1 MIRARAPAPR
11 AHCNRTIIYCNNN
24 NNHNNHNNN
33 NRDFIMGNNVS
44 TISSSNMDEM
54 RDMALRLDL
63 YAQRIILKEVKFN
76 STLGDSG
83 KCEKLII
90 ITSEVLNRLPFR
102 LISYMDR
109 RHKLF
114 SEKYE
119 PINAM
124 DRALL
129 INTNPEILKESKLDE
144 QNVFRKKQMCV
155 GLARFYVQ
163 IGNLFNAVMSTMR
176 PYNYEYQ
183 QKTMPD
189 NFYDMLT
196 FGLLDSSES
205 RNKEKAKYDTYNM
218 AGFTRRQAD
227 MKQKMDRLLKIGEID
242 MKIAPGSGICSINTD
257 MKAIKTMPMSMTSS
271 ASTTT
276 QNKIK
281 PSIFA
286 MLEELYFDIFH
297 EASEVNTNTPQFIAM
312 SERMKNKVYRRD
324 VQELYRIVTGGKE
337 PGDNIRTFADV
348 SQYINDNSIISQ
360 WCEKNRGLEINVND
374 NVRYNPIFV
383 KYVKHIQMMNYKV
396 TKHRKGIVKLLDR
409 IFVVMKQHED
419 VLHEIEEDWAKGNF
433 KRYQGFEQ
441 DDQYSRDFFRL
452 NLKYNFFINPNL
464 TDADLQVIT
473 NEARTRI
480 VKLYAESY
488 RYFLEGFKILQ
499 ECQESLGLEAL
510 VAKKEMAKKET
521 ENLATSANGAA
532 NDMSKRFDPWVYRN
546 LPQQREFSDDIY
558 NEIKEGTIASKYKEI
573 YMKLYNAAT
582 TTNNDKEKSTMSNN
596 MKRLNAYMV
605 NNIIKNTSADIT
617 DEIRSNIL
625 AEMDTH
631 MPNKSSDGKP
641 TGSNPGGNQQDL
653 LYAVT

>member
-1 MIRARAPAPR
+1 
-11 AHCNRTIIYCNNN
+11 
-24 NNHNNHNNN
+24 
-33 NRDFIMGNNVS
+33 MGNNVS
-44 TISSSNMDEM
+44 TLSSSNMDEL
-54 RDMALRLDL
+54 RDMALKLDL

-155 GLARFYVQ
+155 GIARFYVQ
-163 IGNLFNAVMSTMR
+163 IGNLFNAIMSTMR
-176 PYNYEYQ
+176 PYNYEFL
-183 QKTMPD
+183 QKNMPD

-196 FGLLDSSES
+196 YSLIDGPET
-205 RNKEKAKYDTYNM
+205 RNKEKIKYETYNM
-218 AGFTRRQAD
+218 AGFTRKQND
-227 MKQKMDRLLKIGEID
+227 MKDKMKRLLRAGELD
-242 MKIAPGSGICSINTD
+242 MKITPGSGICSVNND
-257 MKAIKTMPMSMTSS
+257 MKAIKTTPMTLTSS

-281 PSIFA
+281 PSIFS

-297 EASEVNTNTPQFIAM
+297 QASEVNTNTPQFIAM
-312 SERMKNKVYRRD
+312 SERMKNKIYRRD

-337 PGDNIRTFADV
+337 PGEDIRTFADV
-348 SQYINDNSIISQ
+348 SQYINDNNIINQ
-360 WCEKNRGLEINVND
+360 WCEKNRNLEINVND
-374 NVRYNPIFV
+374 RMRYQPVFV
-383 KYVKHIQMMNYKV
+383 KYVNHIQTMNYKI

-409 IFVVMKQHED
+409 IFVIMKQSED
-419 VLHEIEEDWAKGNF
+419 VLHEIEEDWTKGNF
-433 KRYQGFEQ
+433 KRYLGFEQ

-464 TDADLQVIT
+464 TDADLQIIT

-480 VKLYAESY
+480 VRLYAESY
-488 RYFLEGFKILQ
+488 KYFLVGVQILQ
-499 ECQESLGLEAL
+499 ELQESLGLEAL
-510 VAKKEMAKKET
+510 VQQKEMAKTER
-521 ENLATSANGAA
+521 ENLMTNNGQ
-532 NDMSKRFDPWVYRN
+532 KKFDPWVHRI
-546 LPQQREFSDDIY
+546 LPEHREFSDEIY
-558 NEIKEGTIASKYKEI
+558 NEIKEGTIAKKYRDI
-573 YMKLYNAAT
+573 YMNLYNTAN
-582 TTNNDKEKSTMSNN
+582 TTNDETVKSN
-596 MKRLNAYMV
+596 MTNSLKTLNAYMV
-605 NNIIKNTSADIT
+605 NNIVKNNSDIN
-617 DEIRSNIL
+617 DEIKKNIL
-625 AEMDTH
+625 AEMDKYAPAKNEGKSTSAIS
-631 MPNKSSDGKP
+631 PN
-641 TGSNPGGNQQDL
+641 QEVLQ
-653 LYAVT
+653 AVV

>member
-1 MIRARAPAPR
+1 
-11 AHCNRTIIYCNNN
+11 
-24 NNHNNHNNN
+24 
-33 NRDFIMGNNVS
+33 MGNNVS
-44 TISSSNMDEM
+44 TLTSSNMDEL
-54 RDMALRLDL
+54 RDMALKLDL

-144 QNVFRKKQMCV
+144 QNVFRKRQMCV
-155 GLARFYVQ
+155 GIARFYVQ
-163 IGNLFNAVMSTMR
+163 IGNLFNAIMSTMR
-176 PYNYEYQ
+176 PYNYEYL
-183 QKTMPD
+183 QKNMPE

-196 FGLLDSSES
+196 FGLLDGPDI
-205 RNKEKAKYDTYNM
+205 RNKEKSKYETYNM
-218 AGFTRRQAD
+218 AGFTRRQND
-227 MKQKMDRLLKIGEID
+227 MKEQMKRLMKIGEVD
-242 MKIAPGSGICSINTD
+242 MKITPGSGICSINND
-257 MKAIKTMPMSMTSS
+257 MKAIKTTPMSMTSS

-281 PSIFA
+281 PSIFS

-297 EASEVNTNTPQFIAM
+297 NASEVNTNTPQFIAM
-312 SERMKNKVYRRD
+312 SERMKNKIYRRD
-324 VQELYRIVTGGKE
+324 VSEIYRIVTGGKE
-337 PGDNIRTFADV
+337 PGDDIRTFADV
-348 SQYINDNSIISQ
+348 SQYINDNNIINQ
-360 WCEKNRGLEINVND
+360 WCEKNRTLEINVNN

-383 KYVKHIQMMNYKV
+383 KYVNHIQLMNYKI

-409 IFVVMKQHED
+409 VFIIMKQNED

-433 KRYQGFEQ
+433 KRNLGFEQ

-464 TDADLQVIT
+464 TDAELQGIT
-473 NEARTRI
+473 NDARTRI

-488 RYFLEGFKILQ
+488 KYFLTGFQILQ
-499 ECQESLGLEAL
+499 ELQETLGLEAL
-510 VAKKEMAKKET
+510 IETKDMSKKET
-521 ENLATSANGAA
+521 EKLMSNVANST
-532 NDMSKRFDPWVYRN
+532 NSTNSTDISKRFDPWKLRI
-546 LPQQREFSDDIY
+546 LPQHREFSDEIFG
-558 NEIKEGTIASKYKEI
+558 EIKEGTIARKYREI
-573 YMKLYNAAT
+573 YTNLYKTANSTNDDNLKST
-582 TTNNDKEKSTMSNN
+582 TTNSLKT
-596 MKRLNAYMV
+596 LNAFIV
-605 NNIIKNTSADIT
+605 NSILKSNQSDINDEIKNNI
-617 DEIRSNIL
+617 L
-625 AEMDTH
+625 VEMDKYVPSKNDSKNASGIS
-631 MPNKSSDGKP
+631 PNQEVLQS
-641 TGSNPGGNQQDL
+641 
-653 LYAVT
+653 A

>member
-1 MIRARAPAPR
+1 
-11 AHCNRTIIYCNNN
+11 
-24 NNHNNHNNN
+24 
-33 NRDFIMGNNVS
+33 MGTNIS
-44 TISSSNMDEM
+44 TLSSSNTDEL
-54 RDMALRLDL
+54 RDMALKLDL

-144 QNVFRKKQMCV
+144 QNVFRKRQMCV
-155 GLARFYVQ
+155 GIARFYVQ
-163 IGNLFNAVMSTMR
+163 IGNLFNAIMSTMR
-176 PYNYEYQ
+176 PYNYEYL
-183 QKTMPD
+183 QKNMPD

-196 FGLLDSSES
+196 FGLLDGPDS
-205 RNKEKAKYDTYNM
+205 RNKEKTKYETYNM
-218 AGFTRRQAD
+218 AGFTRKQND
-227 MKQKMDRLLKIGEID
+227 MKDKMKRLMKIGEVD
-242 MKIAPGSGICSINTD
+242 MKITPGSGICSINND
-257 MKAIKTMPMSMTSS
+257 MKAIKTTPMSMTTS

-297 EASEVNTNTPQFIAM
+297 NASEVNTNTPQFIAM
-312 SERMKNKVYRRD
+312 SERMKNKIYRRD
-324 VQELYRIVTGGKE
+324 VNELYRIVTGGKE
-337 PGDNIRTFADV
+337 PGEEIRTFADV
-348 SQYINDNSIISQ
+348 SQYINDNNLITK
-360 WCEKNRGLEINVND
+360 WCEKNRSLEINVNN

-383 KYVKHIQMMNYKV
+383 KYVNHIQTMNYKI

-409 IFVVMKQHED
+409 VFVIMKQNED

-433 KRYQGFEQ
+433 KRNLGFEQ

-464 TDADLQVIT
+464 TDAELQGIT
-473 NEARTRI
+473 NDARTRI

-488 RYFLEGFKILQ
+488 KYFLTGFQILQ
-499 ECQESLGLEAL
+499 ELQETLGLEVL
-510 VAKKEMAKKET
+510 TETTKKSKKET
-521 ENLATSANGAA
+521 ENLMSKTKSKNKSKTKYDDNNYNNNNT
-532 NDMSKRFDPWVYRN
+532 NDMNRFDPWKLRI
-546 LPQQREFSDDIY
+546 LPQHKEFSDEIY
-558 NEIKEGTIASKYKEI
+558 SEIKEGNIAKKYRDI
-573 YMKLYNAAT
+573 YLNLYNTAN
-582 TTNNDKEKSTMSNN
+582 TTNDENTRSVMTNSLKT
-596 MKRLNAYMV
+596 LNAYMV
-605 NNIIKNTSADIT
+605 NNILKSKQSDINDEIKN
-617 DEIRSNIL
+617 NIL
-625 AEMDTH
+625 AEMD
-631 MPNKSSDGKP
+631 KY
-641 TGSNPGGNQQDL
+641 NPGKIESKNTSSTSSNQEVLQTNT
-653 LYAVT
+653 Y

>member
-1 MIRARAPAPR
+1 
-11 AHCNRTIIYCNNN
+11 
-24 NNHNNHNNN
+24 
-33 NRDFIMGNNVS
+33 MGTNVS
-44 TISSSNMDEM
+44 TLSSSNTDEL
-54 RDMALRLDL
+54 RDMALKLDL

-129 INTNPEILKESKLDE
+129 INTNPEILKESRLDE
-144 QNVFRKKQMCV
+144 QNVFRKRQMCV
-155 GLARFYVQ
+155 GIARFYVQ
-163 IGNLFNAVMSTMR
+163 IGNLFNAIMSTMR
-176 PYNYEYQ
+176 PYNYEYL
-183 QKTMPD
+183 QKNMPD

-196 FGLLDSSES
+196 FGLVDGPES
-205 RNKEKAKYDTYNM
+205 RNKEKSKYETYNM
-218 AGFTRRQAD
+218 AGFTRRQND
-227 MKQKMDRLLKIGEID
+227 MKEKIKRLMKVGEVD
-242 MKIAPGSGICSINTD
+242 MKITPGSGICSINND
-257 MKAIKTMPMSMTSS
+257 MKAIKTTPMSMTSS

-297 EASEVNTNTPQFIAM
+297 NASEVNTNTPQFIAM
-312 SERMKNKVYRRD
+312 SERMKNKIYRRD
-324 VQELYRIVTGGKE
+324 VQEIYRIVTGGKE
-337 PGDNIRTFADV
+337 PGDDIRTFADV
-348 SQYINDNSIISQ
+348 SQYINDNNIINQ
-360 WCEKNRGLEINVND
+360 WCEKNRTLAINVNN

-383 KYVKHIQMMNYKV
+383 KYVNHIQLMNYKI

-409 IFVVMKQHED
+409 VFVIMKQNED

-433 KRYQGFEQ
+433 KRNLGFEQ

-464 TDADLQVIT
+464 TDADLQIIT

-488 RYFLEGFKILQ
+488 KYFLTGFQILQ
-499 ECQESLGLEAL
+499 ELQETLGLEAL
-510 VAKKEMAKKET
+510 TETKEMSKKET
-521 ENLATSANGAA
+521 ENLMSNAN
-532 NDMSKRFDPWVYRN
+532 NDSNISDISKRFDPWKFRI
-546 LPQQREFSDDIY
+546 LPEHREFSDQIY
-558 NEIKEGTIASKYKEI
+558 GEIKEPTIARKYQEIYTSLYNTANTTNDQAVKSTSTNSLKTLNGYMVSNILKSNQSEINNEIK
-573 YMKLYNAAT
+573 N
-582 TTNNDKEKSTMSNN
+582 
-596 MKRLNAYMV
+596 
-605 NNIIKNTSADIT
+605 
-617 DEIRSNIL
+617 NIL
-625 AEMDTH
+625 AEMDKYIAAK
-631 MPNKSSDGKP
+631 NDGKTSQSQP
-641 TGSNPGGNQQDL
+641 TNQEVIQ
-653 LYAVT
+653 ATT

>member
-1 MIRARAPAPR
+1 
-11 AHCNRTIIYCNNN
+11 
-24 NNHNNHNNN
+24 
-33 NRDFIMGNNVS
+33 MGTNVS
-44 TISSSNMDEM
+44 TLSSSNTDEL
-54 RDMALRLDL
+54 RDMALKLDL

-129 INTNPEILKESKLDE
+129 INTNPEILKESRLDE
-144 QNVFRKKQMCV
+144 QNVFRKRQMCV
-155 GLARFYVQ
+155 GIARFYVQ
-163 IGNLFNAVMSTMR
+163 IGNLFNAIMSTMR
-176 PYNYEYQ
+176 PYNYEYL
-183 QKTMPD
+183 QKNMPD

-196 FGLLDSSES
+196 FGLVDGPES
-205 RNKEKAKYDTYNM
+205 RNKEKSKYETYNM
-218 AGFTRRQAD
+218 AGFTRRQND
-227 MKQKMDRLLKIGEID
+227 MKEKIKRLMKVGEVD
-242 MKIAPGSGICSINTD
+242 MKITPGSGICSINND
-257 MKAIKTMPMSMTSS
+257 MKAIKTTPMSMTSS

-297 EASEVNTNTPQFIAM
+297 NASEVNTNTPQFIAM
-312 SERMKNKVYRRD
+312 SERMKNKIYRRD
-324 VQELYRIVTGGKE
+324 VQEIYRIVTGGKE
-337 PGDNIRTFADV
+337 PGEEIRTFADV
-348 SQYINDNSIISQ
+348 SQYINDNNIINQ
-360 WCEKNRGLEINVND
+360 WCEKNRTLEINVNN

-383 KYVKHIQMMNYKV
+383 KYVNHIQLMNYKI

-409 IFVVMKQHED
+409 VFVIMKQNED

-433 KRYQGFEQ
+433 KRNLGFEQ

-488 RYFLEGFKILQ
+488 KYFLTGFQILQ
-499 ECQESLGLEAL
+499 ELQETLGLEAL
-510 VAKKEMAKKET
+510 TETKEMSKKET
-521 ENLATSANGAA
+521 ENLMSNAK
-532 NDMSKRFDPWVYRN
+532 NDSDISDISKRFDPWKFRI
-546 LPQQREFSDDIY
+546 LPEHREFSDRIY
-558 NEIKEGTIASKYKEI
+558 GEIKEPTIARKYQEIYTSLYNTANTTNDQAVKSNSTNSLKTLNGYMVSNILKSNQSEINNEIK
-573 YMKLYNAAT
+573 N
-582 TTNNDKEKSTMSNN
+582 
-596 MKRLNAYMV
+596 
-605 NNIIKNTSADIT
+605 
-617 DEIRSNIL
+617 NIL
-625 AEMDTH
+625 AEMDKYIAAK
-631 MPNKSSDGKP
+631 NDGKNSQSQP
-641 TGSNPGGNQQDL
+641 TNQEVIQ
-653 LYAVT
+653 ATT

>member
-1 MIRARAPAPR
+1 
-11 AHCNRTIIYCNNN
+11 
-24 NNHNNHNNN
+24 
-33 NRDFIMGNNVS
+33 
-44 TISSSNMDEM
+44 MDEL
-54 RDMALRLDL
+54 RDMALKLDL

-144 QNVFRKKQMCV
+144 QNVFRKRQMCV
-155 GLARFYVQ
+155 GIARFYVQ
-163 IGNLFNAVMSTMR
+163 IGNLFNAIMSTMR
-176 PYNYEYQ
+176 PYNYEYL
-183 QKTMPD
+183 QKNMPE

-196 FGLLDSSES
+196 FGLLDGPDI
-205 RNKEKAKYDTYNM
+205 RNKEKSKYETYNM
-218 AGFTRRQAD
+218 AGFTRRQND
-227 MKQKMDRLLKIGEID
+227 MKEQMKRLMKIGEVD
-242 MKIAPGSGICSINTD
+242 MKITPGSGICSINND
-257 MKAIKTMPMSMTSS
+257 MKAIKTTPMSMTSS

-281 PSIFA
+281 PSIFS

-297 EASEVNTNTPQFIAM
+297 NASEVNTNTPQFIAM
-312 SERMKNKVYRRD
+312 SERMKNKIYRRD
-324 VQELYRIVTGGKE
+324 VSEIYRIVTGGKE
-337 PGDNIRTFADV
+337 PGDDIRTFADV
-348 SQYINDNSIISQ
+348 SQYINDNNIINQ
-360 WCEKNRGLEINVND
+360 WCEKNRTLEINVNN

-383 KYVKHIQMMNYKV
+383 KYVNHIQLMNYKI

-409 IFVVMKQHED
+409 VFIIMKQNED

-433 KRYQGFEQ
+433 KRNLGFEQ

-464 TDADLQVIT
+464 TDAELQGIT
-473 NEARTRI
+473 NDARTRI

-488 RYFLEGFKILQ
+488 KYFLTGFQILQ
-499 ECQESLGLEAL
+499 ELQETLGLEAL
-510 VAKKEMAKKET
+510 IETKDMSKKET
-521 ENLATSANGAA
+521 EKLMSNVANST
-532 NDMSKRFDPWVYRN
+532 NSTNSTDISKRFDPWKLRI
-546 LPQQREFSDDIY
+546 LPQHREFSDEIFG
-558 NEIKEGTIASKYKEI
+558 EIKEGTIARKYREI
-573 YMKLYNAAT
+573 YTNLYKTANSTNDDNLKST
-582 TTNNDKEKSTMSNN
+582 TTNSLKT
-596 MKRLNAYMV
+596 LNAFIV
-605 NNIIKNTSADIT
+605 NSILKSNQSDINDEIKNNI
-617 DEIRSNIL
+617 L
-625 AEMDTH
+625 VEMDKYVPSKNDSKNASGIS
-631 MPNKSSDGKP
+631 PNQEVLQS
-641 TGSNPGGNQQDL
+641 
-653 LYAVT
+653 A

>member
-1 MIRARAPAPR
+1 
-11 AHCNRTIIYCNNN
+11 
-24 NNHNNHNNN
+24 
-33 NRDFIMGNNVS
+33 MGNNVS

-196 FGLLDSSES
+196 FGLLDNSES

-348 SQYINDNSIISQ
+348 SQYINDNSIISK
-360 WCEKNRGLEINVND
+360 WCEKNRGLEINVNN

-383 KYVKHIQMMNYKV
+383 KYVKHIQMMNYKI
-396 TKHRKGIVKLLDR
+396 TKHRKGVVKLLDR
-409 IFVVMKQHED
+409 IFVVMKQNED

-499 ECQESLGLEAL
+499 ELQESLGLEAL

-521 ENLATSANGAA
+521 ENLATSANGAT
-532 NDMSKRFDPWVYRN
+532 NDISKKFDPWVYRN

-558 NEIKEGTIASKYKEI
+558 NEIKEGTIANKYKEI

-582 TTNNDKEKSTMSNN
+582 TTNNDKEKSAMSNN
-596 MKRLNAYMV
+596 LKRLNAYMV
-605 NNIIKNTSADIT
+605 NNILKNTSADIT

-641 TGSNPGGNQQDL
+641 TGSNSAGGNTQDL
-653 LYAVT
+653 LYVNA